1 MEKTIKDLKKNEK
14 FRFNDTVYIV
24 KQKFADWK
32 KNGEPYLVTSCG
44 EKFWYEELIVEP
56 VN

>member
-14 FRFNDTVYIV
+14 FRFNDTVYTV

-32 KNGEPYLVTSCG
+32 KNGEPYLVTLCG
-44 EKFWYEELIVEP
+44 VKFEFEELIVES